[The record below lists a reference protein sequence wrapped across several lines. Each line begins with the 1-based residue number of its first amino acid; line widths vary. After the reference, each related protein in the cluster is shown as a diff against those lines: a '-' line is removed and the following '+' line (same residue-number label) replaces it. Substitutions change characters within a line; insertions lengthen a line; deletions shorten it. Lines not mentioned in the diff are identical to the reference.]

1 MKNRLLTPELLAA
14 LKPFPLY
21 SQEETRIHEQ
31 KALAAFAI
39 GGIRWYITE
48 GSAEGNTFT
57 FFGLVC
63 GMSDTPELGYIN
75 ADELAA
81 VTVDANPY
89 GFPLG
94 VVYRVEPV
102 KDFKPCKLY
111 DIDAPDVKHY
121 CKKWETFYRSK
132 GEW

>member
-1 MKNRLLTPELLAA
+1 MKNRLLTAELLEA

-39 GGIRWYITE
+39 GPIRWYITE
-48 GSAEGNTFT
+48 GSPEGDTFT

-81 VTVDANPY
+81 VRTSAYPY
-89 GFPLG
+89 GFPKGIELC
-94 VVYRVEPV
+94 VVPV
-102 KDFKPCKLY
+102 QDFKPCKLKEIE
-111 DIDAPDVKHY
+111 DPRVKHY
-121 CKKWETFYRSK
+121 CDRMEAYYRRI
-132 GEW
+132 E

>member
-1 MKNRLLTPELLAA
+1 MKNRLLTPELLEA

-39 GGIRWYITE
+39 GPIRWYITE
-48 GSAEGNTFT
+48 GSREGNTFT

-63 GMSDTPELGYIN
+63 GMAETPELGYIN

-81 VTVDANPY
+81 VRTSAYPY
-89 GFPLG
+89 GFPKGIELC
-94 VVYRVEPV
+94 VAPV
-102 KDFKPCKLY
+102 QDFKPCKLKEIE
-111 DIDAPDVKHY
+111 DPRVKHY
-121 CKKWETFYRSK
+121 CDRMEAFYRRI
-132 GEW
+132 E

>member
-1 MKNRLLTPELLAA
+1 MKNRLLTAELLEA
-14 LKPFPLY
+14 LKPYPLY

-39 GGIRWYITE
+39 GPIRWYITE
-48 GSAEGNTFT
+48 GSPEGDTFT

-81 VTVDANPY
+81 VRTSAYPY
-89 GFPLG
+89 GFPKGIELC
-94 VVYRVEPV
+94 VAPV
-102 KDFKPCKLY
+102 QDFKPCKLKEIE
-111 DIDAPDVKHY
+111 DPRVKHY
-121 CKKWETFYRSK
+121 CDRMEVFYRRI
-132 GEW
+132 E

>member
-1 MKNRLLTPELLAA
+1 MCNRLLTPELLEA

-21 SQEETRIHEQ
+21 SQEKTKVTDQTVIT
-31 KALAAFAI
+31 AFEI
-39 GGIRWYITE
+39 GNIRWYITE
-48 GSAEGNTFT
+48 GNAEGDTFT

-81 VTVDANPY
+81 VTVDASPY

>member
-1 MKNRLLTPELLAA
+1 MKNRLLTPELLEA

-39 GGIRWYITE
+39 GSIRWYITE

-63 GMSDTPELGYIN
+63 GMSETPELGYIN

-81 VTVDANPY
+81 VRTSAYPY
-89 GFPLG
+89 GFPKGIELC
-94 VVYRVEPV
+94 VAPV
-102 KDFKPCKLY
+102 QDFKPCKLKEIK
-111 DIDAPDVKHY
+111 DPRVKHY
-121 CKKWETFYRSK
+121 CDRMEAFYRRI
-132 GEW
+132 E

>member
-1 MKNRLLTPELLAA
+1 MCNRLLTPELLEA

-39 GGIRWYITE
+39 GPIRWYITE
-48 GSAEGNTFT
+48 GSPEGDTFT

-81 VTVDANPY
+81 VRTSAYPY
-89 GFPLG
+89 GFPRGIELC
-94 VVYRVEPV
+94 VAPV
-102 KDFKPCKLY
+102 QDFKPCKLKEIE
-111 DIDAPDVKHY
+111 DPRVKHY
-121 CKKWETFYRSK
+121 CDRMEVFYRRI
-132 GEW
+132 E

>member
-1 MKNRLLTPELLAA
+1 MRNRLLTPELLEA

-39 GGIRWYITE
+39 GPIRWYITE
-48 GSAEGNTFT
+48 GSREGNTFT

-81 VTVDANPY
+81 VRTSAYPY
-89 GFPLG
+89 GFPKGIELC
-94 VVYRVEPV
+94 VAPV
-102 KDFKPCKLY
+102 QDFKPCKLKEIT
-111 DIDAPDVKHY
+111 DEDVKHY
-121 CKKWETFYRSK
+121 CDRMEAFYRRI
-132 GEW
+132 E

>member
-1 MKNRLLTPELLAA
+1 MKNRLLTAELLEA

-39 GGIRWYITE
+39 GPIRWYITE
-48 GSAEGNTFT
+48 GSPEGDTFT

-63 GMSDTPELGYIN
+63 GMSETPELGYIN

-81 VTVDANPY
+81 VRTSAYPY
-89 GFPLG
+89 GFPKGIELC
-94 VVYRVEPV
+94 VAPV
-102 KDFKPCKLY
+102 QDFKPCKLKEIE
-111 DIDAPDVKHY
+111 DPRVKHY
-121 CKKWETFYRSK
+121 CDRMEVFYCRI
-132 GEW
+132 E

>member
-1 MKNRLLTPELLAA
+1 MKNRLLTAELLEA

-39 GGIRWYITE
+39 GPIRWYITE
-48 GSAEGNTFT
+48 GSREGNTFT

-81 VTVDANPY
+81 VRTSAYPY
-89 GFPLG
+89 GFPKGIELC
-94 VVYRVEPV
+94 VAPV
-102 KDFKPCKLY
+102 QDFKPCKLKEIE
-111 DIDAPDVKHY
+111 DPRVKHY
-121 CKKWETFYRSK
+121 CDRMEAFYRRI
-132 GEW
+132 E

>member
-1 MKNRLLTPELLAA
+1 MCNRLLTPELLEA

-21 SQEETRIHEQ
+21 SQEEIKVTDQ
-31 KALAAFAI
+31 TAVAAFEI
-39 GGIRWYITE
+39 GNIRWYITE
-48 GSAEGNTFT
+48 GNAEGDTFT

-81 VTVDANPY
+81 VTVDASPY
-89 GFPLG
+89 GFPRG

-102 KDFKPCKLY
+102 KDFKPCKLKEIE
-111 DIDAPDVKHY
+111 DPRVKHY
-121 CKKWETFYRSK
+121 CDRMEAFYRRI
-132 GEW
+132 E

>member
-1 MKNRLLTPELLAA
+1 MKNRLLTPELLEA

-39 GGIRWYITE
+39 GPIRWYITE
-48 GSAEGNTFT
+48 GSPEGDTFT

-63 GMSDTPELGYIN
+63 GMSETPELGYIN

-81 VTVDANPY
+81 VRTSAYPY
-89 GFPLG
+89 GFPKGIELC
-94 VVYRVEPV
+94 VAPV
-102 KDFKPCKLY
+102 QNFKPCKLKEIE
-111 DIDAPDVKHY
+111 DPRVKHY
-121 CKKWETFYRSK
+121 CDRMEVFYRRI
-132 GEW
+132 E

>member
-1 MKNRLLTPELLAA
+1 MKNRLLTPELLEA

-31 KALAAFAI
+31 KALAAFEI
-39 GGIRWYITE
+39 GNIRWYITE
-48 GSAEGNTFT
+48 GNAEGDTFT

-81 VTVDANPY
+81 VRTSAYPY
-89 GFPLG
+89 GFPKGIELC
-94 VVYRVEPV
+94 VVPV
-102 KDFKPCKLY
+102 QDFKPCKLKE
-111 DIDAPDVKHY
+111 IDAPDVKHY
-121 CKKWETFYRSK
+121 CDRMEAYYRRI
-132 GEW
+132 E

>member
-1 MKNRLLTPELLAA
+1 MKNRLLTAELLEA

-39 GGIRWYITE
+39 GPIRWYITE
-48 GSAEGNTFT
+48 GSPEGDTFT

-81 VTVDANPY
+81 VRTSAYPY
-89 GFPLG
+89 GFPRGIELC
-94 VVYRVEPV
+94 VAPV
-102 KDFKPCKLY
+102 QDFKPCKLKEIE
-111 DIDAPDVKHY
+111 DPRVKHY
-121 CKKWETFYRSK
+121 CDRMEVFYRRI
-132 GEW
+132 E

>member
-1 MKNRLLTPELLAA
+1 MKNRLLTPELLEA

-39 GGIRWYITE
+39 GPIRWYITE
-48 GSAEGNTFT
+48 GSREGNTFT

-63 GMSDTPELGYIN
+63 GMSETPELGYIN

-81 VTVDANPY
+81 VRTSAYPY
-89 GFPLG
+89 GFPRGIELC
-94 VVYRVEPV
+94 VAPV
-102 KDFKPCKLY
+102 QDFRPCKLKEIE
-111 DIDAPDVKHY
+111 DPRVKHY
-121 CKKWETFYRSK
+121 CDRMEAFYRRI
-132 GEW
+132 E

>member
-39 GGIRWYITE
+39 GSIRWYITE

-81 VTVDANPY
+81 VRTSAYPY
-89 GFPLG
+89 GFPKGIELC
-94 VVYRVEPV
+94 VAPV
-102 KDFKPCKLY
+102 QNFKPCKLKEIE
-111 DIDAPDVKHY
+111 DPRVKHY
-121 CKKWETFYRSK
+121 CDRMEAFYRRI
-132 GEW
+132 E

>member
-1 MKNRLLTPELLAA
+1 MCNRLLTPELLKA

-39 GGIRWYITE
+39 GSIRWYITE

-81 VTVDANPY
+81 VRTSAYPY
-89 GFPLG
+89 GFPKGIELC
-94 VVYRVEPV
+94 VAPV
-102 KDFKPCKLY
+102 QDFKPCKLKEIE
-111 DIDAPDVKHY
+111 DPRVKHY
-121 CKKWETFYRSK
+121 YDRMEAFYRRI
-132 GEW
+132 E

>member
-1 MKNRLLTPELLAA
+1 MNNRLLTPELLAA

-39 GGIRWYITE
+39 GSIRWYITE

-81 VTVDANPY
+81 VRTSAYPY
-89 GFPLG
+89 GFPKGIELC
-94 VVYRVEPV
+94 VAPV
-102 KDFKPCKLY
+102 QDFKPCKLKEIE
-111 DIDAPDVKHY
+111 DPRVKHY
-121 CKKWETFYRSK
+121 CDRMEAFYRRI
-132 GEW
+132 E

>member
-1 MKNRLLTPELLAA
+1 MCNRLLTPELLEA

-31 KALAAFAI
+31 TAVAAFEI
-39 GGIRWYITE
+39 GNIRWYITE
-48 GSAEGNTFT
+48 GNAEGDTFT

-63 GMSDTPELGYIN
+63 GMSETPELGYIN

-81 VTVDANPY
+81 VTVDAYPH
-89 GFPLG
+89 GFPRG

-102 KDFKPCKLY
+102 KDFKPCKLMEIE
-111 DIDAPDVKHY
+111 DPRVKHY
-121 CKKWETFYRSK
+121 CDRMEVFYRRI
-132 GEW
+132 E

>member
-1 MKNRLLTPELLAA
+1 MCNRLLTPELLEA

-39 GGIRWYITE
+39 GSIRWYITE

-81 VTVDANPY
+81 VRTSAYPY
-89 GFPLG
+89 GFPKG
-94 VVYRVEPV
+94 IEICVAPV
-102 KDFKPCKLY
+102 QDFKPCKLKEIE
-111 DIDAPDVKHY
+111 DPRVKHY
-121 CKKWETFYRSK
+121 CDRMEAFYRRI
-132 GEW
+132 E

>member
-1 MKNRLLTPELLAA
+1 MKNRLLTPELLEA

-39 GGIRWYITE
+39 GPIRWYITE
-48 GSAEGNTFT
+48 GSPEGDTFT

-81 VTVDANPY
+81 VRTSAYPY
-89 GFPLG
+89 GFPKGIELC
-94 VVYRVEPV
+94 VAPV
-102 KDFKPCKLY
+102 QDFKPRKLKEIE
-111 DIDAPDVKHY
+111 DPRVKHY
-121 CKKWETFYRSK
+121 CDRMEAFYRRI
-132 GEW
+132 E

>member
-39 GGIRWYITE
+39 GPIRWYITE
-48 GSAEGNTFT
+48 GSPEGNTFT

-63 GMSDTPELGYIN
+63 GMSETPELGYIN

-81 VTVDANPY
+81 VRTSAYPY
-89 GFPLG
+89 GFPKGIDLC
-94 VVYRVEPV
+94 VAPV
-102 KDFKPCKLY
+102 QDFKPCKLKEIE
-111 DIDAPDVKHY
+111 DPRVKHY
-121 CKKWETFYRSK
+121 CDRMEVFYRRI
-132 GEW
+132 E

>member
-39 GGIRWYITE
+39 GSIRWYITE

-81 VTVDANPY
+81 VRVSAYPY
-89 GFPLG
+89 GYPQGTELC
-94 VVYRVEPV
+94 VAPV
-102 KDFKPCKLY
+102 QDFKPCKLKEIE
-111 DIDAPDVKHY
+111 DPRVKHY
-121 CKKWETFYRSK
+121 CDRMEAFYRRI
-132 GEW
+132 E